1 MKKLILL
8 LAITFST
15 SLFSQEEVNLWDFVG
30 SWAYP
35 EGLNI
40 FTFYPESDTIKVKLY
55 QQKTLGMLLT
65 WTFWKLQGDS
75 LITEL
80 HTPRNNWYVK
90 KVFYIKNNTLI
101 AKTTGSSNNVEYFK
115 KI

>member
-40 FTFYPESDTIKVKLY
+40 FTFYPESDTIKVKLITKDTGY
-55 QQKTLGMLLT
+55 VVDMDVLEVK
-65 WTFWKLQGDS
+65 GDS

-80 HTPRNNWYVK
+80 HTNRNNWYVK

>member
-40 FTFYPESDTIKVKLY
+40 FTFYPESDTIKVKLITKDTGY
-55 QQKTLGMLLT
+55 VVNMDVLEVK
-65 WTFWKLQGDS
+65 GDS

-80 HTPRNNWYVK
+80 NTPRNNWYVK

>member
-40 FTFYPESDTIKVKLY
+40 FTFYPESDTIKVKLITKDTGY
-55 QQKTLGMLLT
+55 VVDMDVLEVK
-65 WTFWKLQGDS
+65 GDS

-80 HTPRNNWYVK
+80 LTPRNNWYVK

-101 AKTTGSSNNVEYFK
+101 AKKTGSSNNVEYFK